1 MTDNRSESM
10 RENLMRIAILA
21 GGSVGL
27 TFKNLKT
34 GQMLLIN
41 EHEVFPSAS
50 LVKLPIITGIA
61 VLADKGILQ
70 MSDVVPVEPATPDMI
85 KQREQDGAGVLARLH
100 IRHELTIEE
109 LCTLM
114 IIVSDNAAANL
125 LLDII
130 SMDTI
135 NQILLELGL
144 SVTRVTHRL
153 EDFDELEDPL
163 KNPTTSYEMMCLL
176 ELLYQECIPL
186 SQRII
191 EILKQQ
197 RFNSRL
203 PFLLPDDLKIAHK
216 TGSLQHAFHDVGI
229 IYSPVGNYILCV
241 LTEKMPSRA
250 IAELVI
256 AEMSRT
262 VYELS
267 LDSRADRHSGG
278 SLNR

>member
-1 MTDNRSESM
+1 
-10 RENLMRIAILA
+10 
-21 GGSVGL
+21 
-27 TFKNLKT
+27 
-34 GQMLLIN
+34 
-41 EHEVFPSAS
+41 
-50 LVKLPIITGIA
+50 
-61 VLADKGILQ
+61 
-70 MSDVVPVEPATPDMI
+70 
-85 KQREQDGAGVLARLH
+85 
-100 IRHELTIEE
+100 
-109 LCTLM
+109 M